1 MITPSKDCVI
11 TGENWLSIRDYMSFY
26 GVLDIDVKEDTTQE
40 PVVTVVDP
48 DYIAIVLSD
57 VNRRYEAGVIV
68 AVMSVKSIAASIA
81 AQLDASCVYM
91 RLLVGGKPVYGL
103 GTPQRMTADGFS
115 LSFPAVELQLGY
127 LPYEQ
132 VLLKTCL
139 MEHALLL
146 ILATFL
152 SLGLSYVFMVL
163 FYEPIRRLLTHFN
176 LKGARVERDPFEE
189 ITGYMDSFRD
199 QYRELAMERGD
210 LAGLLE
216 RSSDLIRQEA
226 VYGLLAGTQVNPDDR
241 YVVSMFPWLRDRLPC
256 VLALSEPYEPG
267 RSAPAAQLEAE
278 AERALHFYRLGRPD
292 GSACMIYWYADR
304 EKAGAQRALLAEE
317 CARSRLPCILG
328 VSEVLSDARELHE
341 AYVHLKSRMED
352 EGRAERNTLPFW
364 LTLGLMREIQL
375 QRWDKCDALLREAR
389 DRYDVLSLLNLLRRI
404 AEEYGVDF
412 TEAEE
417 YFATEP
423 DEEAAWQALSRFVRR
438 LGEAIH
444 PSEEEEDSSERHA
457 VAILEY
463 IGEHAGDP
471 ELCVNQIADHFGMH
485 RTMITRLLKNHFG
498 LSFTDYLLKLRIG
511 KAQQML
517 RETDKSLSEIAE
529 LTGYG
534 NYLTFKRAFIRYTGM
549 LPKDFRSV
557 RIESEE

>member
-1 MITPSKDCVI
+1 
-11 TGENWLSIRDYMSFY
+11 
-26 GVLDIDVKEDTTQE
+26 
-40 PVVTVVDP
+40 
-48 DYIAIVLSD
+48 
-57 VNRRYEAGVIV
+57 
-68 AVMSVKSIAASIA
+68 
-81 AQLDASCVYM
+81 
-91 RLLVGGKPVYGL
+91 
-103 GTPQRMTADGFS
+103 
-115 LSFPAVELQLGY
+115 
-127 LPYEQ
+127 
-132 VLLKTCL
+132 
-139 MEHALLL
+139 
-146 ILATFL
+146 
-152 SLGLSYVFMVL
+152 
-163 FYEPIRRLLTHFN
+163 
-176 LKGARVERDPFEE
+176 
-189 ITGYMDSFRD
+189 
-199 QYRELAMERGD
+199 MERGD

-444 PSEEEEDSSERHA
+444 PSEEEEDASERHA